1 MSKTLCKSVRKDGSP
16 CQGRGLKKYDGLCI
30 AHGPA
35 PDQVHEWRS
44 LGGKNSATAA
54 RLDKRI
60 PERLKDLIDLLDDG
74 MKRVM
79 DGSLSPA
86 RYTTVCRGVKLKL
99 EVYRQADQDMD
110 FIRTEETLAA
120 AARFAGAHGDPDILA
135 AADAITA
142 QQDQYRAESLVDQGF
157 AEFTEP
163 SNPDIP
169 PEVVLNDKGRRRLG
183 YHDLDFTQQL
193 LIEVND
199 QLDDFDG
206 QQAALTVLPETT
218 DLLETMKERVAQ
230 TQSRLAG
237 DTAAP
242 FDPLTGQPINKLPA
256 RVKVNSSRSRYS
268 RCDEAP
274 PEVLA
279 EQLSR
284 INKLMRRTEELYE
297 DEDFKP
303 RWAELMN
310 YKKERKDLRVFL
322 EAQRENGLLSTTPSA
337 AEVEAQQT
345 NNI

>member
-35 PDQVHEWRS
+35 PDQVNEWRS

-54 RLDKRI
+54 RLDKRM
-60 PERLKDLIDLLDDG
+60 PARLKQAIDLVHDC
-74 MKRVM
+74 MKRVVA
-79 DGSLSPA
+79 GTLSPA
-86 RYTTVCRGVKLKL
+86 ACNAACRSAKTLVDLH
-99 EVYRQADQDMD
+99 RRADEEMD
-110 FIRTEETLAA
+110 LIRTEETFAA
-120 AARFAGAHGDPDILA
+120 AAKFAGAHGDPDILA

-142 QQDQYRAESLVDQGF
+142 KQDQYRAESLVAQGF
-157 AEFTEP
+157 AEFTKP
-163 SNPDIP
+163 TNPKIP
-169 PEVVLNDKGRRRLG
+169 PEIVLNDKGRRRLG

-218 DLLETMKERVAQ
+218 ELLETMKENVEE

-237 DTAAP
+237 NSAAP
-242 FDPLTGQPINKLPA
+242 FDPLTGQSINKRPA
-256 RVKVNSSRSRYS
+256 RVKASISRSRFS
-268 RCDEAP
+268 RSDESPQKVMAQ
-274 PEVLA
+274 
-279 EQLSR
+279 QLSR
-284 INKLMRRTEELYE
+284 IDKLMRRTEELYE

-310 YKKERKDLRVFL
+310 YKKERKELGDFL
-322 EAQRENGLLSTTPSA
+322 KVQRESDLPFTFPSQD
-337 AEVEAQQT
+337 EVKEQQA